1 MRLDSS
7 RVRVSG
13 PLAAHADDFGEA
25 LRRRGYPPERATRH
39 VQLLAQLSR
48 WLEER
53 ELDVSDLSEERVAE
67 FLAARRAKGYAE
79 NPSLRWVL
87 RLLGFLPALE
97 VAKTAP
103 TAPTL
108 VEAMI
113 EHYRRYL
120 VEERGLAASTVRT
133 YLDVAS
139 LFLSRWE
146 GPDGELNL
154 PQVGAA
160 EVTTFVLDECRPT
173 ERRLCPGAG
182 DGPALAAALLV
193 PREPHRSAACTGG
206 AGRLCPKELL
216 APRTGRRGA
225 GGAARQLRH
234 LHPTGKP

>member
-1 MRLDSS
+1 MRPDSS

-13 PLAAHADDFGEA
+13 PLAAYADDFGEA

-87 RLLGFLPALE
+87 RLLGFLPAVE
-97 VAKTAP
+97 VARAAP
-103 TAPTL
+103 TAPTP

-120 VEERGLAASTVRT
+120 VEERGLAASTVRA

-146 GPDGELNL
+146 SPDGGLNL
-154 PQVGAA
+154 SQVGAA
-160 EVTTFVLDECRPT
+160 EVATFALDECR
-173 ERRLCPGAG
+173 RRNVGSAQALVTGLRSLLRFLFLESRIALPLAQAV
-182 DGPALAAALLV
+182 PAV
-193 PREPHRSAACTGG
+193 SA
-206 AGRLCPKELL
+206 PKSFS
-216 APRTGRRGA
+216 APRAGRRGA